1 MKLINSQYNEENE
14 IHRSIYQDENG
25 TFYLVE
31 NNVWT
36 KVAPKIQIN
45 PKDLTELEI
54 QHIKNQLKV
63 ENPLKVDADKTLESL
78 NKFIERRK

>member
-1 MKLINSQYNEENE
+1 MKLINSQYNKENE

-36 KVAPKIQIN
+36 KVAPKIQIK
-45 PKDLTELEI
+45 PQELTQLEVEY
-54 QHIKNQLKV
+54 IKSQTAK